1 MPSLDTPRS
10 QKRFLKVC
18 SLHHLSTHTRFQLS
32 LRTISSPKRYH
43 KLLLFRLSPVTRKES
58 SDVAE
63 DPSSSIQQTDDGD
76 RILKDVELY
85 CMEATCPHLSAP
97 LSHAEFAEPE
107 VDEDHRE
114 GSHPCEGTTNGQS
127 QEDQEWDLEPEMR
140 DMEDVVGQPGRTIVC
155 PWHLYD
161 FDLRDGSSSTGMSV
175 CVYSVEVRQE
185 LKHGRDESE
194 WDVYVEEP
202 EVEGYVEEDERSPN
216 ENRWEIVEIRG
227 VSEDFADPPPPR
239 KQATVAKAEGSEA
252 RDGNPNPGIMSS
264 ITSALGR
271 TLNIGG
277 ESPTSV
283 LEQDSELPTKTL
295 LSSALLI
302 LQTSSAAEKI
312 RRTRQTLNALRTG
325 KFKSLKPIQK
335 DVNAAKELFEPLEP
349 AEEEERISRGEDV
362 KQGKT
367 VEGFVPPRDDNIK
380 TVDVWNV
387 KSRGKGGNEKS
398 RILML
403 HALANI
409 EQWAIDLSLSLSW
422 DIMARFADFEI
433 NGERLPA
440 EFFLDWAKVAEDEAK
455 HFSLLSKRLEELG
468 SYFGAHSV
476 HAGLWDSALET
487 SHSLLSRL
495 AIIHLVAE
503 ARGLDVNP
511 MTIEK
516 FRKNKD
522 FESVKVLETI
532 HNDEI
537 TRLYHRSGGRC
548 DSLSDYFVNRRDDR
562 AQMVLLDRMNLD
574 PVEQFRKEVRENFRG
589 KIKGPFNTDDRLT
602 AGMTAD
608 YYTDLEGFAVSR
620 RQASQDKPTQT
631 SGEKTVPA
639 VNRQHEEGDLRI
651 QTARGRRSPYSPTID
666 MML

>member
-1 MPSLDTPRS
+1 
-10 QKRFLKVC
+10 
-18 SLHHLSTHTRFQLS
+18 
-32 LRTISSPKRYH
+32 
-43 KLLLFRLSPVTRKES
+43 
-58 SDVAE
+58 
-63 DPSSSIQQTDDGD
+63 
-76 RILKDVELY
+76 
-85 CMEATCPHLSAP
+85 MEATCPHLSAP

-202 EVEGYVEEDERSPN
+202 EVESYVEEDERSPN

-239 KQATVAKAEGSEA
+239 KQTTVAKAEGSEA

-403 HALANI
+403 REYTSDAVLDQV
-409 EQWAIDLSLSLSW
+409 EIDVVHGACRCTSQHRTMGYRS
-422 DIMARFADFEI
+422 IVCYRFVLI
-433 NGERLPA
+433 L
-440 EFFLDWAKVAEDEAK
+440 
-455 HFSLLSKRLEELG
+455 
-468 SYFGAHSV
+468 
-476 HAGLWDSALET
+476 
-487 SHSLLSRL
+487 L
-495 AIIHLVAE
+495 AI
-503 ARGLDVNP
+503 
-511 MTIEK
+511 
-516 FRKNKD
+516 
-522 FESVKVLETI
+522 
-532 HNDEI
+532 
-537 TRLYHRSGGRC
+537 YH
-548 DSLSDYFVNRRDDR
+548 
-562 AQMVLLDRMNLD
+562 
-574 PVEQFRKEVRENFRG
+574 
-589 KIKGPFNTDDRLT
+589 
-602 AGMTAD
+602 
-608 YYTDLEGFAVSR
+608 
-620 RQASQDKPTQT
+620 
-631 SGEKTVPA
+631 
-639 VNRQHEEGDLRI
+639 
-651 QTARGRRSPYSPTID
+651 
-666 MML
+666 